1 MGEIPDDEVISG
13 VHTSLYH
20 FSKGEVSKLTIKP
33 EFAFG
38 KDGHKEFNI
47 PANATVE
54 YTVTLIDF
62 EKEPESWKLN
72 PEESLA
78 QAALVKEKATNFLK
92 KGNYQLA
99 IKIYEKSNLYLS
111 NCSKFA
117 IQFRV
122 FNVYE
127 NFGNISIS
135 TIFFVFSNFSDDDES
150 QKVKAAVFLNIA
162 LCQLKLNNALE
173 VKKAVSSCLY
183 FLFVFN
189 CGSGEL

>member
-1 MGEIPDDEVISG
+1 MGEFPDDEIISG
-13 VHTSLYH
+13 VQTALYH

-38 KDGHKEFNI
+38 AEGHKEFKI

-78 QAALVKEKATNFLK
+78 QAILVKEKATSFLK

-111 NCSKFA
+111 NCSKF
-117 IQFRV
+117 IFETIYLKCV
-122 FNVYE
+122 CDPWDYFY
-127 NFGNISIS
+127 NF
-135 TIFFVFSNFSDDDES
+135 
-150 QKVKAAVFLNIA
+150 
-162 LCQLKLNNALE
+162 
-173 VKKAVSSCLY
+173 
-183 FLFVFN
+183 
-189 CGSGEL
+189 